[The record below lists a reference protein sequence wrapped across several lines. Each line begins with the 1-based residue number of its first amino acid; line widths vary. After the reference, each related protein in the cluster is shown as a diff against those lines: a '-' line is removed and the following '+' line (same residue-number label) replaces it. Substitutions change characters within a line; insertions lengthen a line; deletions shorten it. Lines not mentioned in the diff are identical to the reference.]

1 MSAYWIDLHKSFCRI
16 QQHLV
21 GAQSLLSTEVF
32 ASTGDTASTWY
43 DDSSLAHGLNQLRE
57 RILEELLLLERRLME
72 QSVRAATARQ
82 ALVMMAVYFDERIR
96 AELAHDPLLGWR
108 SLYQSLTDGQDD
120 GADAFY
126 AQVEQLTQTSD
137 PETLVCELSYY
148 VLALGYRGGLEPNGA
163 RHLDYQMRLRSKIK
177 TRPPTQLEVVRTPD
191 ILKQPAT
198 GARYYVMAVVGL
210 VLLVP
215 ALSVVSYLRWAW

>member
-1 MSAYWIDLHKSFCRI
+1 MSAYWIDVHRSFRRI
-16 QQHLV
+16 QQHLS

-32 ASTGDTASTWY
+32 TSTGDTASTWY
-43 DDSSLAHGLNQLRE
+43 DDSSLVHGLNQLRE
-57 RILEELLLLERRLME
+57 RILEELLMLERRLVD
-72 QSVRAATARQ
+72 QAVRAATARQ
-82 ALVMMAVYFDERIR
+82 ALVVMAVYFDERIR
-96 AELAHDPLLGWR
+96 AELLHDPLLGWR

-126 AQVEQLTQTSD
+126 AQVEQLIQSAD

-148 VLALGYRGGLEPNGA
+148 VLALGFRGGLEPNGA
-163 RHLDYQMRLRSKIK
+163 RHLDYQLRLRSKIK

-198 GARYYVMAVVGL
+198 GVRYYLMALAGL

-215 ALSVVSYLRWAW
+215 ALSLVSYLRWAW